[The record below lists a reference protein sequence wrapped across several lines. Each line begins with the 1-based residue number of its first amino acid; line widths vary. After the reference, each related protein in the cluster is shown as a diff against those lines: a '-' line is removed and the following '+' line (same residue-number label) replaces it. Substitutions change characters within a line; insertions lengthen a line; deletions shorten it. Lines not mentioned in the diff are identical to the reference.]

1 MSFET
6 SSKRSHVAESM
17 GDAKRENTR
26 SNDGIAGCFT
36 NIPVECCV
44 RILQFL
50 EVEDLANV
58 AQVSRRF
65 NEDIMHSSLP
75 QNRTATLTC
84 VRRIDGSTGVYSA
97 SFVSLFQTLMEKGV
111 SDKSWRFNKVK
122 IKGHNLL
129 EDVWIPG
136 IRNMLQNMLPGATTL
151 QHVTVLDLSFP
162 SNALKKG
169 TEIPAGI
176 LNILG
181 RMMPFLREINLS
193 NASVSDSSFLYF
205 VDECRTLENITWNN
219 NHESTWI
226 LGNVF
231 MRCNNLK
238 ELYMDDSIFFS
249 ATVVEAALED
259 EGNRV
264 CCILYRCNTK
274 LERVSLKNLKISDG
288 HRFNTTPHPLRN
300 VSQAALVKFVRLTP
314 SLRWF
319 RSDLI
324 PENVAV
330 LQAERPEVTFA

>member
-1 MSFET
+1 
-6 SSKRSHVAESM
+6 
-17 GDAKRENTR
+17 
-26 SNDGIAGCFT
+26 
-36 NIPVECCV
+36 
-44 RILQFL
+44 
-50 EVEDLANV
+50 
-58 AQVSRRF
+58 
-65 NEDIMHSSLP
+65 
-75 QNRTATLTC
+75 
-84 VRRIDGSTGVYSA
+84 
-97 SFVSLFQTLMEKGV
+97 
-111 SDKSWRFNKVK
+111 
-122 IKGHNLL
+122 L

-169 TEIPAGI
+169 IEIPAGI